1 MNTFHL
7 MRHPGSS
14 TVKALGRLNNMCGWS
29 RPIVTDSGGFQAY
42 SLIRE
47 NPKNGYLNDN
57 GITYVQ
63 RPESRK
69 FLLTP
74 EKAIQLQLSYGTDL
88 AICLDDC
95 THPDDAFDIQQQ
107 SVNRTLSWARRS
119 KSTFDKLIGQKELS
133 EANRPLL
140 FAVIQGGTCREL
152 RKRCA
157 EELQEIGFDGFGFG
171 GWPLDSDR
179 NLLIDIIGYTREL
192 VASTIPM
199 HALGIGHPLNVVEGF
214 KLGYQLFDS
223 SLPTR
228 DARNGRL
235 YAFGQGLPFFPTR
248 LNSDWF
254 SYMYIN
260 DKKHIKVSESIFA
273 RCDCQCC
280 VNYSVGYLH
289 HLFAIKDSLFMRLAT
304 IHNLRFMVLLTQ
316 QLKAIGRKADQNQRG
331 KVESEI

>member
-1 MNTFHL
+1 MNQEREILQLSRGELDIPSFLPDATRGVVRSVDSFDLQRCGIQGLVMNTFHL

-29 RPIVTDSGGFQAY
+29 KPIVTDSGGFQAY

-57 GITYVQ
+57 GITYLQ
-63 RPESRK
+63 RPSSRK

-95 THPDDAFDIQQQ
+95 THPDDAFDIQQE
-107 SVNRTLSWARRS
+107 SVNRTLSLARRS
-119 KSTFDKLIGQKELS
+119 KSTFDKLIGQKALS

-140 FAVIQGGTCREL
+140 FAVIQGGTSREL

-171 GWPLDSDR
+171 GWPLDSER

-199 HALGIGHPLNVVEGF
+199 H
-214 KLGYQLFDS
+214 
-223 SLPTR
+223 
-228 DARNGRL
+228 
-235 YAFGQGLPFFPTR
+235 
-248 LNSDWF
+248 
-254 SYMYIN
+254 
-260 DKKHIKVSESIFA
+260 
-273 RCDCQCC
+273 
-280 VNYSVGYLH
+280 
-289 HLFAIKDSLFMRLAT
+289 
-304 IHNLRFMVLLTQ
+304 
-316 QLKAIGRKADQNQRG
+316 
-331 KVESEI
+331 